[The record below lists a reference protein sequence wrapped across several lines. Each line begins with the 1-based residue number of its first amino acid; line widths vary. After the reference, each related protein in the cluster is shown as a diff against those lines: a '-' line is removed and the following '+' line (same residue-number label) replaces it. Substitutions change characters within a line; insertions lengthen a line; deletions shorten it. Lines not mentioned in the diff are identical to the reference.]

1 MTNKFSLSKVIN
13 EYIRTKDNFRDNSFW
28 HGSDMGMCAR
38 KRTYKRQ
45 GIKDSGF
52 DDRTLRVFECGHI
65 FHEWLQKLLNKQGV
79 LLSCEELLK
88 DTDLN
93 YSGHY
98 DALVKIGDRLILY
111 DFKTV
116 NSMAFAYYLKSGFPE
131 YHKMQLAS
139 YCYFLR
145 RQFPNLEEMRMFYI
159 SKDDLRVE
167 ERPVWYTRELEDKV
181 VKELNTLNKF
191 WALGELPP
199 RITKDYHSLSCPNAW
214 QCAKKVGLARK
225 DGSYRYKPFCP
236 YFEHCWK
243 KEPAPVN
250 DKVEIFIKK

>member
-1 MTNKFSLSKVIN
+1 M
-13 EYIRTKDNFRDNSFW
+13 
-28 HGSDMGMCAR
+28 
-38 KRTYKRQ
+38 
-45 GIKDSGF
+45 
-52 DDRTLRVFECGHI
+52 
-65 FHEWLQKLLNKQGV
+65 

-88 DTDLN
+88 DTTLN

-98 DALVKIGDRLILY
+98 DAIVKVGDRMILY

-116 NSMAFAYYLKSGFPE
+116 NSMAFQYYLNQGFPE

-145 RQFPNLEEMRMFYI
+145 QQFPGLEEMRMFYI

-167 ERPVWYTRELEDKV
+167 EVPVWYTQELEDKV
-181 VKELNTLNKF
+181 LKELNTLNKF

-199 RITKDYHSLSCPNAW
+199 RITKDYHSLTCPNAW
-214 QCAKKVGLARK
+214 QCAKKVGKVRK

-236 YFEHCWK
+236 YFDHCWK
-243 KEPAPVN
+243 EEPVN
-250 DKVEIFIKK
+250 DKIDIFIKK